1 MEMIKRKGSKLRK
14 YMHEDQRNVNIQ
26 GKPAVRAGVC
36 SPVER
41 KRRQIIKGNIRLDRM
56 WRREK
61 KFISEQADE
70 EDVNPELQVTTD
82 KHGISQSR

>member
-41 KRRQIIKGNIRLDRM
+41 KIRQIIKGNIRLDRM
-56 WRREK
+56 WGQEK
-61 KFISEQADE
+61 KFISDDE